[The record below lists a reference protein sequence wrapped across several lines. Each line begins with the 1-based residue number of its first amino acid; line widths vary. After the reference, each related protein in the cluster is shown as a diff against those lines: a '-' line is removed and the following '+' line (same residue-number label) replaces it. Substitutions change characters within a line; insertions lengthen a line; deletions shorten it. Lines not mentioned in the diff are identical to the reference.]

1 MEFRMTTDLSVM
13 QPKELAF
20 NFEELYTLISEKTE
34 KYRNLM
40 VTEDGI
46 AEAKKDRASLRKLAD
61 ALNAEK
67 IAQKKVF
74 MKPYD
79 EFEAKVK
86 QLIDLCKV
94 PANAID
100 VQIKAFE
107 EAKKAEKKAELEQ
120 HFIQNIGEAAEYVS
134 FDDVFDPKWLNAT
147 VAVET
152 AKETIA
158 ETCARY
164 IEDIGV
170 LNGLCKEADTS
181 TAYALK
187 RAYKATRSL
196 SNVMRTKSEID
207 RELKLQEERKA
218 NEEARKQRE
227 AELAAKEDS
236 LVSHAQEFTYA
247 QSGTLHT
254 EETSEN
260 NTQEEMIEVAFKV
273 KCTRTQLAD
282 LKSFLVNNGI
292 RYGKV

>member
-13 QPKELAF
+13 QPKELIF

-34 KYRNLM
+34 KYRNLI

-46 AEAKKDRASLRKLAD
+46 AEAKKDRANLRKLAD

-107 EAKKAEKKAELEQ
+107 EEKKAEKKAELEQ

-158 ETCARY
+158 EICTRY
-164 IEDIGV
+164 IEDTGV
-170 LNGLCKEADTS
+170 LNGLCEEVDTS

-187 RAYKATRSL
+187 RAYRATKSL
-196 SNVMRTKSEID
+196 SNVMRVKNEID
-207 RELKLQEERKA
+207 RELKLQAERKA
-218 NEEARKQRE
+218 NEEARKQKE
-227 AELAAKEDS
+227 AELAAKEDA
-236 LVSHAQEFTYA
+236 LVSHAQEFTDA
-247 QSGTLHT
+247 QNKTLHN
-254 EETSEN
+254 EETHA
-260 NTQEEMIEVAFKV
+260 NTQPEETVEVAFRV
-273 KCTRTQLAD
+273 TCTRTQLAA
-282 LKSFLVNNGI
+282 LKSFLMDNGI